1 MKFFPHCLF
10 CFMLNRTIRFIFIG
24 FCFKFLSMLMILLFF
39 PVSKRKWKK
48 KGRNERKSGSVL
60 GTASHLWKESETT
73 YHQVFFKFLFIHMI
87 LLFPPGFKKKVKK
100 KRRKWNK
107 VGFCFGTASHLLKE
121 SETSYHRN
129 FFLTH
134 QEVFFSFWSLM
145 ANKKKK
151 WVKTIFSLFFP
162 SSVKKRRKKKRKQNN
177 WSIRGVLMG
186 KGRRRW
192 TQGKLCYHFMCL
204 LLVWIFCSAIVHEW
218 LMKEKDEWKN

>member
-48 KGRNERKSGSVL
+48 KWKK
-60 GTASHLWKESETT
+60 WKEVRFCFRNCKSSLKREWDNISSGFF
-73 YHQVFFKFLFIHMI
+73 QVSFHTHDSSFSSRFQKES
-87 LLFPPGFKKKVKK
+87 KK
-100 KRRKWNK
+100 KRRKWKK

-145 ANKKKK
+145 ANKKKCE
-151 WVKTIFSLFFP
+151 WRRFFSLFFFP
-162 SSVKKRRKKKRKQNN
+162 R
-177 WSIRGVLMG
+177 L
-186 KGRRRW
+186 
-192 TQGKLCYHFMCL
+192 
-204 LLVWIFCSAIVHEW
+204 
-218 LMKEKDEWKN
+218 